1 MKLYLELVRK
11 NIFQINTFGHFSLKR
26 PLRKFSDKVL
36 VENIMTYLLKKKK
49 NVFNKYLFQ
58 KLRILH
64 IRIAHVLPH
73 LLFSMQFCQ
82 F

>member
-49 NVFNKYLFQ
+49 KCF
-58 KLRILH
+58 
-64 IRIAHVLPH
+64 
-73 LLFSMQFCQ
+73 
-82 F
+82 